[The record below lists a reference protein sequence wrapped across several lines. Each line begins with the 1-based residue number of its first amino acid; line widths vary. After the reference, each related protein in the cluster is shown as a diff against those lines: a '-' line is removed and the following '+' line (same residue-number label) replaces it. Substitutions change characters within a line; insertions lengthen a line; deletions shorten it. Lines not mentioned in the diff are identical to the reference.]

1 MHGWPALRLSP
12 RRLDMGRHKTR
23 LVSSQRSAMADASR
37 EPVGRDLDLPL
48 FSALMA
54 HCVVVHAVI
63 SLARVTISYRTIE
76 LDLSIVWLGT
86 IQAGFSLMPI
96 FAAVALGR
104 FIDRGNDALAAW
116 IGATFMVLACAGLWL
131 WPNSAIHLF
140 AWSVILGIGQLCSMA
155 AQQMIAVRCSGPRK
169 REWVF
174 GYFMVAIG
182 VGQGLGPTVLSVLGG
197 RAALPPTDVLFAIS
211 LAGAVLAQIV
221 ALALRP
227 APTALAKPEPG
238 TEVSLAKLLRLQG
251 LFAALGASVIT
262 VTAFELLVIYLPLLG
277 TERQIDTRDIG
288 FLLAV
293 RSLIS
298 ILSRIFYVRLIELVG
313 RVRLMLI
320 CLLIGAGAF
329 ALLGLPVP
337 LPVMYAAVGA
347 IGFGLG
353 IAATL
358 TFSEVVLLA
367 PHEARATALSLRI
380 TGNRL
385 GQVLLPF
392 LGSFLALATGA
403 GGVMLVTAVVLAGSG
418 IAVRVS
424 LRDHDTD

>member
-1 MHGWPALRLSP
+1 
-12 RRLDMGRHKTR
+12 
-23 LVSSQRSAMADASR
+23 MADASR
-37 EPVGRDLDLPL
+37 EPVSRDLDRPL
-48 FSALMA
+48 FAALMA

-76 LDLSIVWLGT
+76 LDLSIVWLGA

-96 FAAVALGR
+96 FAAVSLGR
-104 FIDRGNDALAAW
+104 FIDRGNDCVAAW
-116 IGATFMVLACAGLWL
+116 IGAAFMVLACAGLWL
-131 WPNSAIHLF
+131 WPDSAIHLF
-140 AWSVILGIGQLCSMA
+140 VWSVILGVGQLCSMA
-155 AQQMIAVRCSGPRK
+155 AQQMIAVRCSGPRR

-174 GYFMVAIG
+174 GHFMVAIG
-182 VGQGLGPTVLSVLGG
+182 IGQGLGPIVLSVFGG
-197 RAALPPTDVLFAIS
+197 RAALPPTEVLFAVA
-211 LAGAVLAQIV
+211 LAGAVMAQIV

-227 APTALAKPEPG
+227 APASKVKAESG
-238 TEVSLAKLLRLQG
+238 TEVSLAGLLRLRG

-293 RSLIS
+293 RSLVS

-313 RVRLMLI
+313 RVQLMLI
-320 CLLIGAGAF
+320 CLLTGAGAF
-329 ALLGLPVP
+329 ALLGLPTP

-358 TFSEVVLLA
+358 TFSEVVLIA
-367 PHEARATALSLRI
+367 PQDARATALSLRI

-392 LGSFLALATGA
+392 LGSFLAVATGA
-403 GGVMLVTAVVLAGSG
+403 GGVMLVTALILAASG
-418 IAVRVS
+418 VAVRVT
-424 LRDHDTD
+424 LPDRDEE